1 MKNYIVVHHTVSN
14 ASAAEMAAQKKYH
27 RIIDLDG
34 KIYYSLPY
42 AAPAS
47 ATFMTNSQTINIALH
62 GNFDD
67 SHPSNHA
74 LASLRSVLRGIL
86 QQYPGIIL
94 TDHQNM
100 GRTFTPVQF
109 RYVTACCGV
118 NLRSWL
124 SRNVNEFRRY

>member
-1 MKNYIVVHHTVSN
+1 MKRFLVLHHTVSSE
-14 ASAAEMAAQKKYH
+14 SAAALALKKQYH
-27 RIIDLDG
+27 RIIDKDG

-47 ATFMTNSQTINIALH
+47 ATFMMNSQTINIALH

-74 LASLRSVLRGIL
+74 LASLRSVLRGVL

-109 RYVTACCGV
+109 RYGTACCGK

-124 SRNVNEFRRY
+124 SRNFNEFRRY